1 MKTLGQYG
9 GSWLLEKTDGQ
20 GLEGFWSNNFLT
32 LSVGKT
38 YKMVLG
44 LGIPNANGKRYKN
57 IITAY
62 EQEES
67 QQPEITSKE
76 EYVAPE
82 ELVQEKT
89 PYQQAEDKRNQ
100 SIREQA
106 FFNNLNYEILECLP
120 VEKRSALLKAYFDT
134 GMLMLRPEVRERA
147 LELMNEI
154 ISAEEAK
161 KQMDEEQVL
170 EKDDT
175 TESTQADMV
184 AKAVELGGKIIEPK
198 EETEE
203 TTTTDDNEEVT
214 ELKW

>member
-1 MKTLGQYG
+1 M
-9 GSWLLEKTDGQ
+9 
-20 GLEGFWSNNFLT
+20 
-32 LSVGKT
+32 
-38 YKMVLG
+38 
-44 LGIPNANGKRYKN
+44 
-57 IITAY
+57 
-62 EQEES
+62 
-67 QQPEITSKE
+67 
-76 EYVAPE
+76 
-82 ELVQEKT
+82 
-89 PYQQAEDKRNQ
+89 
-100 SIREQA
+100 
-106 FFNNLNYEILECLP
+106 P

-161 KQMDEEQVL
+161 KQMEEAQAL